1 MKQIYFFAA
10 LLLGAQSFA
19 QTTIQLGGAGT
30 LNTFDNP
37 VCNLDSYSYTQ
48 QLYTATEINAQLG
61 ACGGTELTAIQFNY
75 RGAAG
80 GSNFNNWTIFVGQVA
95 QTEFSGSSDWVL
107 TSNMTQV
114 FNGTVNMPS
123 TSDVWFEIVFTT
135 PFQWNGTSNL
145 VIAVDENSAG
155 GNSAAG
161 FRAYSMANTVL
172 RSTGLNNID
181 PHAAVSTYPSKARFG
196 SKPIIRM
203 TFAGGGT
210 PENPATGIT
219 GGTELQCAT
228 ASPVELTVQG
238 TLPAWSSN
246 WEWFA
251 GSCESTVIGTGASI
265 SVTPVST
272 TTYFVRPA
280 GNSGCGTAPCIQTT
294 VQVSSLGNPTVEI
307 TPSATNVCQGGTVSL
322 TASSSQTVNYS
333 WSTQSLDATIEV
345 GPGLY
350 EVTATNADGC
360 SASSSIFIGEFPNP
374 EVSISPVAELCVGDN
389 AVTLTATPAGGT
401 FTGTHVT
408 GNSFNPIAAGS
419 FPVTYSFTDGNG
431 CQGTAQTTVVV
442 TDCQNP
448 GVSLHEIAKTSFS
461 IYPNPSEGQ
470 LTVVLSTLQD
480 NSSLEIHALTGQ
492 LVYAQKLTK
501 GTTALELTHLDA
513 GVYLVQVRNGSTART
528 VKWVKR

>member
-1 MKQIYFFAA
+1 MKQIFFIAA
-10 LLLGAQSFA
+10 LIFSAHNLA
-19 QTTIQLGGAGT
+19 QTTIQLGGGGSW
-30 LNTFDNP
+30 NSFDNP
-37 VCNLDSYSYTQ
+37 VCNLDNYSYTQ
-48 QLYTATEINAQLG
+48 QLYTAAEINAQLG

-95 QTEFSGSSDWVL
+95 QSEFSGSSDWVL

-161 FRAYSMANTVL
+161 FRAYSMTNTAL

-203 TFAGGGT
+203 TFAGGGS

-219 GGTELQCAT
+219 GGTELQCVGG
-228 ASPVELTVQG
+228 SSVQLSVEG
-238 TLPAWSSN
+238 NLPAWSAQ

-251 GSCESTVIGTGASI
+251 GSCESTVIGTGASL
-265 SVTPVST
+265 SVNPSTT

-294 VQVSSLGNPTVEI
+294 VQVSNLGNPSVEI
-307 TPSATNVCQGGTVSL
+307 TPSTANVCQGGTVSL
-322 TASSSQTVNYS
+322 TASSSQTVNYL
-333 WSTQSLDATIEV
+333 WSTQDTDATIEV
-345 GPGLY
+345 GPGSY
-350 EVTATNADGC
+350 DVTATNSDGC
-360 SASSSIFIGEFPNP
+360 SASSSMVIGEFPNP
-374 EVSISPVAELCVGDN
+374 TVSINPVAELCVGDN
-389 AVTLTATPAGGT
+389 AVTLTANPAGGT
-401 FTGTHVT
+401 FSGAHVAGT
-408 GNSFNPIAAGS
+408 SFTPIAAGS
-419 FPVTYSFTDGNG
+419 FPVTYSYTDGNG
-431 CQGTAQTTVVV
+431 CQGSANTTVVV

-448 GVSLHEIAKTSFS
+448 GVSLNEIAKSAFS

-470 LTVVLSTLQD
+470 FNLALSFLQD

-492 LVYAQKLTK
+492 LVHSQIVTKDTVKLD
-501 GTTALELTHLDA
+501 LIHLDA